1 MGYDSNGFNFKDESI
16 LNTYDTTITTIPTKS
31 SGFSKNSTD
40 IATLITPAMTG
51 GRGNTDIGNAYKGFS
66 GQITFDNAFSSQTPS
81 KPLLALFQSTSG
93 SSYNP
98 WNSVEFKNPAADG
111 WFEVTFSKTLSNG
124 SASTP
129 NDFYIPEVKMKIV
142 MVGGGGS
149 GGSTGTVQGAG
160 GGGAGGVHE
169 LDFQVYADSKKINVK
184 IGSGGSSV
192 GGHARGNHGNLTSV
206 GGTTDN
212 EFYIEAVAGGGGG
225 YFGGTGH
232 RTDPGASTGGAGA
245 SSGGNT
251 AANYNYADDLTTN
264 GNKITRYGDNAGVKI
279 ISETDHGRNKG
290 GSDPG
295 YGLGGGGG
303 GGAGSAGVSND
314 AVGDYNRKGGNG
326 GNGVGLYGKTYGGGG
341 GAHGEYNSGGNGT
354 GGSGVGGDGGQSG
367 AGGNGTANTGSGGGA
382 GWGLSGAGG
391 SGVVRL
397 FYRTSQV
404 RTS

>member
-1 MGYDSNGFNFKDESI
+1 MGYDPNGFNFQGESV

-40 IATLITPAMTG
+40 IATLITPAITG
-51 GRGNTDIGNAYKGFS
+51 GQATTSIGNAYKGFS
-66 GQITFDNAFSSQTPS
+66 GQITFDDAFSSQAPS
-81 KPLLALFQSTSG
+81 KPLLTLTDSTSTPDFDV
-93 SSYNP
+93 YKT
-98 WNSVEFKNPAADG
+98 VEFQNPADDG
-111 WFEVTFSKTLSNG
+111 WFKVTFSKTLSNG

-129 NDFYIPEVKMKIV
+129 NAFYIPEVKMKIV

-149 GGSTGTVQGAG
+149 GGSSATAQGAG

-184 IGSGGSSV
+184 IGSGGSSAGV
-192 GGHARGNHGNLTSV
+192 HARGNHGNLTRV
-206 GGTTDN
+206 WGTTTN
-212 EFYIEAVAGGGGG
+212 EFDIEAVAGGGGG

-245 SSGGNT
+245 SANGIS
-251 AANYNYADDLTTN
+251 AANYADDLTTN
-264 GNKITRYGDNAGVKI
+264 GNKITSYGNNASVKI

-303 GGAGSAGVSND
+303 GGAGGAGVSND
-314 AVGDYNRKGGNG
+314 AVGNYNRKGGNG
-326 GNGVGLYGKTYGGGG
+326 GAGVVLYGKTYGGGG
-341 GAHGEYNSGGNGT
+341 GARGEYNQGGNGT
-354 GGSGVGGDGGQSG
+354 GGSGVGGNGGQP
-367 AGGNGTANTGSGGGA
+367 GGNGTANTGSGGGA
-382 GWGLSGAGG
+382 GWGDSGAGG